1 MTPDSKGSS
10 SLLAV
15 VRLGRGAPVVSD
27 LVTVTSVEKA
37 AVCDS
42 RI

>member
-10 SLLAV
+10 SLLAA
-15 VRLGRGAPVVSD
+15 VRLSRGAPVASD

-37 AVCDS
+37 AVYDS